1 MLSNSCREKLQCVK
15 YWLHH
20 SYTAPAH
27 HKSTVHGLLVQCLA
41 CSNLSQ
47 QGTGDRITWI
57 TDSVQS
63 WDTEARPP
71 QYLMLSCSA
80 LGVGR
85 GFLQSF
91 FLCFPEWVTSQGAN
105 TDSGLHNYGHPHF
118 YDLFLTVPGAGSRA
132 QAQTTESKHS
142 LSEVRDTRQVFI
154 NLLVTNHK
162 DTISSCPR
170 IDYFMKEIL
179 FLCWSPSLLQ
189 G

>member
-1 MLSNSCREKLQCVK
+1 M
-15 YWLHH
+15 H
-20 SYTAPAH
+20 SPVAH
-27 HKSTVHGLLVQCLA
+27 HNIAVHGLLVQCLA

-71 QYLMLSCSA
+71 QYLMVLSSSA

-91 FLCFPEWVTSQGAN
+91 FLCFPEWVMSKGAN
-105 TDSGLHNYGHPHF
+105 ADSGLHNYGHPHF

-162 DTISSCPR
+162 DTISLPS
-170 IDYFMKEIL
+170 DWL
-179 FLCWSPSLLQ
+179 FYERKCIFVPVTPSPPGSR
-189 G
+189 GAYYTNRWK